1 MAVSEIQGRRQK
13 LIKVLQG
20 KIMNA
25 DYEYEKEKE
34 RTDTV
39 RSLQAQAQLKGTQ
52 PVSDVKAEK
61 NGKLKTQ
68 QLDLANNEL
77 DIKEKR
83 AKNDLAQLKD
93 LDLCTYRNA
102 EEAEGILEEIEKN
115 YTKELS
121 QVKKTDADFEGK
133 HLTKFLKSRESQS
146 FVQIASSVKERV
158 SIFGIY
164 DAVNK
169 QQQTQIK
176 LNCLK
181 KQL

>member
-39 RSLQAQAQLKGTQ
+39 RSPQAQAQLKGTQ

-77 DIKEKR
+77 DIKKKMRRMTWLSSKTWICVLIET
-83 AKNDLAQLKD
+83 LKK
-93 LDLCTYRNA
+93 LKASSKKLRRITP
-102 EEAEGILEEIEKN
+102 KN
-115 YTKELS
+115 YPRSRKQTP
-121 QVKKTDADFEGK
+121 T
-133 HLTKFLKSRESQS
+133 LK
-146 FVQIASSVKERV
+146 AS
-158 SIFGIY
+158 I
-164 DAVNK
+164 
-169 QQQTQIK
+169 
-176 LNCLK
+176 
-181 KQL
+181 